1 MIKDLTRGISSYTQA
16 VGFISRHRLWG
27 YFLFP
32 GLVSL
37 LLGAAIFT
45 AAWNASDNIGE
56 WIISFYPFD
65 WGKSVL
71 ERVAEVFGGLFV
83 AAIGLIL
90 FKHLVLAIASPAMS
104 FLSEK
109 VEKIVNGHSPAI
121 PFTPARML
129 GDILRGLRIALRN
142 IIRELFY
149 TILLFIAGMLIPI
162 FSPFTTAAIFAV
174 QSFYAGFG
182 NMDFTL
188 ERYYRVK
195 GSVRFVRANRWL
207 ALGNGVVFM
216 ALLLTGIGFLFALPL
231 GTVAATR
238 ETLKRLPKPT
248 ALE

>member
-1 MIKDLTRGISSYTQA
+1 MFRDLTSSMLSYTKA
-16 VGFISRHRLWG
+16 IPFISKHRLWG

-37 LLGAAIFT
+37 LLGIAIFT
-45 AAWNASDNIGE
+45 TAWNASDNIGG
-56 WIISFYPFD
+56 WIISFYPFE

-109 VEKIVNGHSPAI
+109 VEKIVNGYSPTI
-121 PFTPARML
+121 PLTLNRML

-149 TILLFIAGMLIPI
+149 TLLLFIAGLLIPFI
-162 FSPFTTAAIFAV
+162 SPFTTVAIFAV

-188 ERYYRVK
+188 ERYYRVR

-207 ALGNGVVFM
+207 ALGNGIVFM

-238 ETLKRLPKPT
+238 ETLKRLPEPT
-248 ALE
+248 GPE